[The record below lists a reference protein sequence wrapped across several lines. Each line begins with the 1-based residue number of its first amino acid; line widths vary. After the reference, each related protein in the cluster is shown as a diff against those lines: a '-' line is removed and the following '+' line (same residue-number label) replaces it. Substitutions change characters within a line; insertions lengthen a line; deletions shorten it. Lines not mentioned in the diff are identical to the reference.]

1 MAVCKKCGYNNP
13 DDARYCGKCKEEI
26 MGVDPAVMKA
36 NMDRVNEEFENDARA
51 TLDVSRL
58 TFICDVC
65 GKVNPIN
72 VPGKRCAR
80 CGKKMPRSAYLK
92 AVRKMQRAGI
102 LTPPVDTAPLPPPQP
117 VAPQAPV
124 APPQPK
130 VEEAPVAYQEPEYPA
145 QPAQQI
151 YRMSSRPQPPQ
162 QNGQVIQPFVIVP
175 YVSQSQ
181 PVYQYQ
187 SNIVYKYNEYSEEEK
202 KQNQEALLRYQQER
216 KEAEMQR
223 MEAEEELKREMVKKQ
238 SMLRKKT
245 MKMAKKAKYREP
257 DLGYDGGKSNVRIAA
272 VFSFL
277 FAVAAIFVLFFL
289 EAIVPTLMIGEVK
302 LTFALHEG
310 LAGSNSLFHYVQGLI
325 AGTASLP
332 TDISTW
338 LVVCG
343 SAAFALMM
351 LLSALQSIIRIIKGH
366 STSKGLVFPILALVT
381 TVVAYVGYAFK
392 SGAFDIQAFVA
403 LWPNYIYCAV
413 IMVFVPLIMILIG
426 ALTKTDKKY

>member
-13 DDARYCGKCKEEI
+13 DDARYCGKCKEEL

-92 AVRKMQRAGI
+92 AVRKMQKAGY
-102 LTPPVDTAPLPPPQP
+102 LAPPTDTASLPLPQP
-117 VAPQAPV
+117 VVQQAPV
-124 APPQPK
+124 APPQPV
-130 VEEAPVAYQEPEYPA
+130 VEESFQEEPQA

-151 YRMSSRPQPPQ
+151 YRMSARPQPPQ

-181 PVYQYQ
+181 PVYQYHP
-187 SNIVYKYNEYSEEEK
+187 NTVYKYTEYSAEEK
-202 KQNQEALLRYQQER
+202 KQNQEALLRYQKER
-216 KEAEMQR
+216 KEAELQR
-223 MEAEEELKREMVKKQ
+223 IEAEEEQKREIAKKQ
-238 SMLRKKT
+238 AMLRKKT
-245 MKMAKKAKYREP
+245 LKMARRSKAPQAPGYTLEP
-257 DLGYDGGKSNVRIAA
+257 KSNVRISAI
-272 VFSFL
+272 FSLL

-289 EAIVPTLMIGEVK
+289 EVLVPTLKIGDVT
-302 LTFALHEG
+302 LTFAMHEG
-310 LAGSNSLFHYVQGLI
+310 LTGSNMMFNYVQGLI
-325 AGTASLP
+325 NQTAKLP
-332 TDISTW
+332 VDIGGW
-338 LVVCG
+338 LVLGG

-351 LLSALQSIIRIIKGH
+351 LLSAIQSIIRIIKGH
-366 STSKGLVFPILALVT
+366 STSKALVLPIFALLST
-381 TVVAYVGYAFK
+381 IVAYVGYAFRG
-392 SGAFDIQAFVA
+392 GAFDINAFVA

-413 IMVFVPLIMILIG
+413 IMVFVPVIMILIA
-426 ALTKTDKKY
+426 ALTRKEEKY